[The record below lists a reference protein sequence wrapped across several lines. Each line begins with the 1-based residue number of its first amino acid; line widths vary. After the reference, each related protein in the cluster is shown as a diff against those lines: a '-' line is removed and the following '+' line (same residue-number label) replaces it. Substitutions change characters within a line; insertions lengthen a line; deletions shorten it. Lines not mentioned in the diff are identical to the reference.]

1 MQFITVVDVLVIMHW
16 RLRSEQVETL
26 QVQFI
31 TVVDVPVIMH
41 RRLRSQDGGDA
52 AGAGYHGG

>member
-1 MQFITVVDVLVIMHW
+1 M
-16 RLRSEQVETL
+16 
-26 QVQFI
+26 QFI

-52 AGAGYHGG
+52 AGAVYHGG